1 MGKPLSRPDC
11 LRQNRTCLGKGE
23 EEDGYIEDCY
33 VPQRSIYDTMRINEQ
48 IDQGSKL
55 NQLSKSTLGKGDG
68 STISSNGTLGAA
80 NVFEP
85 RAPEA
90 KKLDERVIFDA
101 LKLSSDI
108 SKPAPPPPRRRP
120 NPERKE
126 NVNRRSWKSFM
137 PPNFTEFAERM
148 GASLSE
154 VSEAG
159 ASNPSLRDK
168 RDSSALLAEHAGQ
181 PDRSEPMS
189 ESLTLEHVSK
199 SSGTT
204 EAVQFAADSYG
215 CAADERQ
222 PLLPAGDGHARATE
236 LARARLLPSATWPRA
251 RKNFPKASVGNGRQ
265 ETLEASE
272 SDCTVE
278 NVNLSPCL
286 SEELLDAGL
295 NILITT
301 NLREKTESELR
312 FEEDERWVMM
322 EEWEEATLSE
332 RGKAVLVAE
341 EKKSC
346 CLADISE
353 EREHFTAPGDSS
365 APSPGTVQPCSP
377 QGSASSPTAGSACC
391 TEDVAVQCEATDFAA
406 GLERSAS
413 PAIPELSDT
422 DSVQM
427 FLELEE
433 QCLNEDEG
441 DGAIPALLGARFSPV
456 DSEGLDPGLEKLT
469 GTADEAREPM
479 APLEVSASDS
489 AVVSDLEDFDITC
502 SSQVLSTMEPVTEPF
517 SERDTL
523 AITPTDSDGGTSPS
537 PMATVGMDSSQQC
550 LLALVEDAP
559 DPLADVGPMGC
570 AAAVLVAA
578 TVVSPETGLCPA
590 FSLEGAAHPGVPMR
604 WEGDHQ
610 DLFVPS
616 DEVPQCPE
624 EPSPVSVSPS
634 WLSPCQPPAP
644 GTVAEGLGSPV
655 QYHEAIAG
663 GKDPSYICHLLPGRT
678 ELASYNVPELL
689 SEDKAMDLGKESDG
703 SGGQTCSED
712 KHCPG
717 SPLPPFHTGSAS
729 QPGSEA
735 AVLPSAPAEEHLWDA
750 VTSGLEGCPC
760 TEGSPA
766 EVAVLQPGDLAL
778 LFACSWEERPCLAVG
793 SSAVIPEGLGTSPAA
808 LSAALWGPEGLP
820 ALADPAVLG
829 DLEVPEPWAQAAA
842 PGAGGFTVDAEEP
855 CAEHPPLGASAA
867 AVPLVV
873 EELLEAPPPFADV
886 PVGSV
891 PPPPEADRLLTGA
904 RDFGGSPVLLL
915 AAWQDAGDS
924 AAVEQLLN
932 RALTLQD
939 EPVAVGAA
947 LDGAEGCTPG
957 PVGSEPVP
965 VGCLGPPASAPRAE
979 GPPAPADGFVPD
991 NELFQK
997 EQVDPLQLKLQQVNG
1012 VGQGLIQ
1019 SAGKNCDVQGLEHD
1033 MEEINTRW
1041 NTLNKKVAQ
1050 RIAQLQEALLRCG
1063 KFQDALEPLLSWLAD
1078 TEELISNQKP
1088 PSAEYKVVKA
1098 QIQEQKLLQRLLD
1111 DRKATVEMIQA
1122 EGGRIAQSA
1131 EPADREKI
1139 SGQLQSLESR
1149 WAALLCRAAGRQ
1161 KQLEDILVLAKQFH
1175 ETTEPVSDWLSV
1187 TEKKLANSEPIG
1199 TQTAKI
1205 QQQISR
1211 HKALAEDI
1219 EAHAADVA
1227 HVVHVGR
1234 GLSALSCA
1242 AEQRLLAEKLDSL
1255 QGRYGEARE
1264 RCCRKAALL
1273 EQALCNARLFGE
1285 EEVEVLNW
1293 LAEVEDKLS
1302 SVSVKDYKRDVL
1314 QKQHADQLAL
1324 NEEIVNRKKNVDQ
1337 AIRNGQA
1344 LLKQTTGEEVL
1355 LIQEKLDGIKTRYS
1369 DITASSSKALRTL
1382 EQARQLAT
1390 KFQST
1395 HEELN
1400 AWMSKVEDELASSG
1414 GQSPASEQIPQF
1426 QQRQKELKKEVMEQR
1441 LVLDTVNEVSRAL
1454 LELVPW
1460 RAREGLDKLVSDT
1473 NERYKLVSDTVRQRV
1488 EEIDAAIQRSQ
1499 QYEQA
1504 ADAELAWVAETKR
1517 KLMALGAIRLEQDQT
1532 TAQLQ
1537 VQKAFSIDIIRHKD
1551 SMDELFSQRSEIF
1564 GTCGEEQKAVLQDK
1578 TESLVQQYEAV
1589 SQLNSERYARLE
1601 RAQVLVNQFWETYE
1615 ELSPWIEETQ
1625 ALISQLP
1632 PPAIDHEQ
1640 LKQQQEDMRQLRESI
1655 AEHKPHIDKLLKIG
1669 PQLKD
1674 LNPEEGEMVQKKY
1687 LAAEAMYA
1695 RIKEEVCQR
1704 ALALDEAVSQ
1714 STQITEFHDKIEP
1727 MLETLDAL
1735 SSRLRVPPLIPAEVD
1750 KIRECISENKNATVE
1765 LEKLQPSF
1773 EALKRRGEELVG
1785 RSQGADKD
1793 LAAKVIQ
1800 DKLDQMVFFWEDIKA
1815 RAEEREMKFL
1825 DVLELA
1831 EKFWYDMAALL
1842 TTIKDTQDIVHDLES
1857 PGIDPSIIKQQVE
1870 AAETIKEETDGL
1882 HEELEFIRLLGT
1894 DLIFACG
1901 ETEKP
1906 EVKKS
1911 IDEMNNAWEN
1921 LNKTWKERLEKLEEA
1936 MQAAVQYQD
1945 TLQAMFDWL
1954 DNAVIKLCNM
1964 SPVGTDLNTV
1974 KEQMNEMKEFK
1985 MEVYQQ
1991 QIEMEKLNHQ
2001 GELMLKKAT
2010 DETDRDIIK
2019 EPLTELKHLWENLG
2033 EKIAHRQHKLEAAL
2047 LALGQFQHALAELM
2061 AWLTHT
2067 EELLD
2072 AQKPVNGD
2080 PKVIEVEL
2088 AKHHVLKND
2097 VLAHQ
2102 ATVETVNRAGN
2113 ELLESSAGDDASSLR
2128 NRLEGLN
2135 ACWEAVLQKTEE
2147 REQQLQSTLQQA
2159 QGFHGEIED
2168 FLLWLTRMESQ
2179 LSASKP
2185 TGGLPETAREQLNAH
2200 MELYGQLKAQEDVYS
2215 QLLAKGRLMLLNRD
2229 DSSAGS
2235 KTEQSVALLE
2245 QKWCLV
2251 STKMEER
2258 KAKLEE
2264 ALALATDFQNSLQDF
2279 INWLTLAEQS
2289 LNIVPPPSLI
2299 LNAVLAQI
2307 DEHKVFANEVNAHRD
2322 RIIELDQTGN
2332 QLKFLSQ
2339 KQDVVLIKNL
2349 LVSVQSRWEKV
2360 VQRSVERGRALDDAR
2375 KRAKQFHEAWKKLI
2389 DWLEDAE
2396 NHLDSELE
2404 ISNDPDKIKLQLS
2417 KHKEFQKTLGGKQPV
2432 YDTTIRTGRALKEK
2446 ALLPDDTQKLDNLLG
2461 EVRDKWDTVCGKS
2474 VERQHKLE
2482 EALLFSGQ
2490 FMDALQALVDWL
2502 YKVEPQLAEDQPV
2515 HGDLDLVMNL
2525 MDAHKVF
2532 QKELGKRTGTVQVLK
2547 RSGRELIENSRDD
2560 TTWVKVQLQ
2569 ELSNRWDT
2577 VCKLSVSKQ
2586 SRLEQ
2591 ALKQAEEFRTAVHM
2605 LLEWLSEAEQ
2615 SLRFRGALPD
2625 DAEALQ
2631 SLIDVHKE
2639 FMKKVEEK
2647 RVDVNAAVGMGEVI
2661 LSACHPDC
2669 ITTIKHWITIIRAR
2683 FEEVL
2688 TWAKQHQQRLE
2699 AALSEL
2705 VANAELLEELLAWI
2719 QWAETTLI
2727 QRDQEPTPQNIDQV
2741 KALIAEH
2748 QSFME
2753 EMTRKQ
2759 PDVDRV
2765 TKTYKRKATEPPH
2778 GALIDK
2784 SRSNRKS
2791 LTQAAPPA
2799 MPIISQSETKNP
2811 RINQLSARWQQ
2822 VWLLALE
2829 RQRKLNDALDR
2840 LEELKEFANF
2850 DFDVWRKKYMRW
2862 MNHKKSRVMDF
2873 FRRIDK
2879 DQDGKITRQEFIDGI
2894 LASKFPTTKLEMTA
2908 VADIFDRDG
2917 DGYIDYYEF
2926 VAALHPNKDAY
2937 RPTTD
2942 ADKIEDEVTRQ
2953 VAQCKCAK
2961 RFQVE
2966 QIGENKY
2973 RFGDSQQLRLV
2984 RILRSTVMVRV
2995 GGGWMALDEFLV
3007 KNDPCRARGRTN
3019 LELREKFILPEG
3031 ASQGMTPFRS
3041 RGRRS
3046 KPSSRAASP
3055 TRSSSSASQSNH
3067 SCASMPSSPATPASG
3082 AKTPHHFS
3090 RCYDKP
3096 WLINSKAGSPLRGS
3110 DYPDLQLPSSEVTP
3124 GAGSKLKRPTFHSS
3138 RTSLVGDTSNS
3149 SSPVSSGAKSG
3160 RADPKK
3166 AASRP
3171 TSRAGSRAGS
3181 RASSRRGS
3189 DASDFDLLETQSACS
3204 DTSESSA
3211 AGSRRGAK
3219 PSKIPTMSKKTSTAT
3234 PRTPGP
3240 KR

>member
-11 LRQNRTCLGKGE
+11 LRQNRTCLGKGDD
-23 EEDGYIEDCY
+23 EDGYIEDCY

-48 IDQGSKL
+48 IDQGSKV
-55 NQLSKSTLGKGDG
+55 NQPSKSTLGKGDG

-80 NVFEP
+80 NVFESRP
-85 RAPEA
+85 PEA
-90 KKLDERVIFDA
+90 KKLDERVIFDQ
-101 LKLSSDI
+101 LKLSSDV
-108 SKPAPPPPRRRP
+108 SKPAPAPPKRRP
-120 NPERKE
+120 NPEKKE

-154 VSEAG
+154 VSEVG

-168 RDSSALLAEHAGQ
+168 RDSSAMLAEQPGQ
-181 PDRSEPMS
+181 PDHGDTLWSLRWKSQTSEKPPRWLLAGSSHPRSRKKIHQETETCKMNQVQTIPVPCS
-189 ESLTLEHVSK
+189 HLCLVFFCERGGAEAWQALGKGLRFSSDLQGFVRGTSVLEFP
-199 SSGTT
+199 
-204 EAVQFAADSYG
+204 Q
-215 CAADERQ
+215 
-222 PLLPAGDGHARATE
+222 
-236 LARARLLPSATWPRA
+236 PSA
-251 RKNFPKASVGNGRQ
+251 
-265 ETLEASE
+265 
-272 SDCTVE
+272 
-278 NVNLSPCL
+278 
-286 SEELLDAGL
+286 
-295 NILITT
+295 
-301 NLREKTESELR
+301 
-312 FEEDERWVMM
+312 
-322 EEWEEATLSE
+322 
-332 RGKAVLVAE
+332 
-341 EKKSC
+341 
-346 CLADISE
+346 
-353 EREHFTAPGDSS
+353 
-365 APSPGTVQPCSP
+365 
-377 QGSASSPTAGSACC
+377 
-391 TEDVAVQCEATDFAA
+391 DF
-406 GLERSAS
+406 
-413 PAIPELSDT
+413 
-422 DSVQM
+422 
-427 FLELEE
+427 
-433 QCLNEDEG
+433 
-441 DGAIPALLGARFSPV
+441 LGW
-456 DSEGLDPGLEKLT
+456 K
-469 GTADEAREPM
+469 
-479 APLEVSASDS
+479 
-489 AVVSDLEDFDITC
+489 I
-502 SSQVLSTMEPVTEPF
+502 SSQLINHLFLS
-517 SERDTL
+517 
-523 AITPTDSDGGTSPS
+523 
-537 PMATVGMDSSQQC
+537 
-550 LLALVEDAP
+550 
-559 DPLADVGPMGC
+559 
-570 AAAVLVAA
+570 
-578 TVVSPETGLCPA
+578 
-590 FSLEGAAHPGVPMR
+590 H
-604 WEGDHQ
+604 
-610 DLFVPS
+610 
-616 DEVPQCPE
+616 
-624 EPSPVSVSPS
+624 
-634 WLSPCQPPAP
+634 
-644 GTVAEGLGSPV
+644 
-655 QYHEAIAG
+655 
-663 GKDPSYICHLLPGRT
+663 
-678 ELASYNVPELL
+678 
-689 SEDKAMDLGKESDG
+689 
-703 SGGQTCSED
+703 
-712 KHCPG
+712 
-717 SPLPPFHTGSAS
+717 PFHP
-729 QPGSEA
+729 Q
-735 AVLPSAPAEEHLWDA
+735 
-750 VTSGLEGCPC
+750 
-760 TEGSPA
+760 
-766 EVAVLQPGDLAL
+766 Q
-778 LFACSWEERPCLAVG
+778 
-793 SSAVIPEGLGTSPAA
+793 
-808 LSAALWGPEGLP
+808 
-820 ALADPAVLG
+820 
-829 DLEVPEPWAQAAA
+829 
-842 PGAGGFTVDAEEP
+842 
-855 CAEHPPLGASAA
+855 
-867 AVPLVV
+867 
-873 EELLEAPPPFADV
+873 
-886 PVGSV
+886 
-891 PPPPEADRLLTGA
+891 
-904 RDFGGSPVLLL
+904 
-915 AAWQDAGDS
+915 
-924 AAVEQLLN
+924 
-932 RALTLQD
+932 
-939 EPVAVGAA
+939 
-947 LDGAEGCTPG
+947 
-957 PVGSEPVP
+957 
-965 VGCLGPPASAPRAE
+965 
-979 GPPAPADGFVPD
+979 
-991 NELFQK
+991 FQK
-997 EQVDPLQLKLQQVNG
+997 EQVDPLQVKLQQVNG

-1050 RIAQLQEALLRCG
+1050 RVAQLQEALLHCG

-1088 PSAEYKVVKA
+1088 PS
-1098 QIQEQKLLQRLLD
+1098 EQKVSRWEGLLQRLLD

-1122 EGGRIAQSA
+1122 EGDRIAQSA
-1131 EPADREKI
+1131 EPADRDKI
-1139 SGQLQSLESR
+1139 VGQLESLARR
-1149 WAALLCRAAGRQ
+1149 WEGLLARAAARQ

-1211 HKALAEDI
+1211 HKALEDEI
-1219 EAHAADVA
+1219 ESHSAAVSRA
-1227 HVVHVGR
+1227 LGVGQA
-1234 GLSALSCA
+1234 LSTLSCA
-1242 AEQRLLAEKLDSL
+1242 AERRLLAERLEAL
-1255 QGRYGEARE
+1255 QGRYGEVRD

-1273 EQALCNARLFGE
+1273 EQALANARLFGE

-1293 LAEVEDKLS
+1293 LAEVEDKLG
-1302 SVSVKDYKRDVL
+1302 SVAIKDYKRDVL

-1369 DITASSSKALRTL
+1369 DITAASSKALRTL

-1395 HEELN
+1395 HEELTG
-1400 AWMSKVEDELASSG
+1400 WMSKVEDELAASG
-1414 GQSPASEQIPQF
+1414 AQSPAPEQIPQF
-1426 QQRQKELKKEVMEQR
+1426 QQRQKELKKEVMEHR

-1473 NERYKLVSDTVRQRV
+1473 NERYKLVSDTVKQRV

-1517 KLMALGAIRLEQDQT
+1517 KLMALGPIRLEQDQT

-1537 VQKAFSIDIIRHKD
+1537 VQKV
-1551 SMDELFSQRSEIF
+1551 
-1564 GTCGEEQKAVLQDK
+1564 G
-1578 TESLVQQYEAV
+1578 SLVQQYEAV

-1615 ELSPWIEETQ
+1615 ELNPWIEETQ
-1625 ALISQLP
+1625 TLISQLH
-1632 PPAIDHEQ
+1632 PAHRPRAAQAAAATARIHRRAQ
-1640 LKQQQEDMRQLRESI
+1640 TSHRQA
-1655 AEHKPHIDKLLKIG
+1655 AENRAPAQG
-1669 PQLKD
+1669 F
-1674 LNPEEGEMVQKKY
+1674 NPEEGEMVQEKY
-1687 LAAEAMYA
+1687 SRAEAMYA

-1714 STQITEFHDKIEP
+1714 STQFHDKIEP
-1727 MLETLDAL
+1727 MLETLESL
-1735 SSRLRVPPLIPAEVD
+1735 SSRLRLPPLIPAEVD
-1750 KIRECISENKNATVE
+1750 KIRECISDNKNSTVE

-1773 EALKRRGEELVG
+1773 EALKRRGEELIG

-1815 RAEEREMKFL
+1815 RTEEREMKFL

-1911 IDEMNNAWEN
+1911 IDEMNSAWEN

-1936 MQAAVQYQD
+1936 MQAAV
-1945 TLQAMFDWL
+1945 LLACLPLSILLMFYCP
-1954 DNAVIKLCNM
+1954 I
-1964 SPVGTDLNTV
+1964 TV
-1974 KEQMNEMKEFK
+1974 HQLP
-1985 MEVYQQ
+1985 
-1991 QIEMEKLNHQ
+1991 IEMERLTNHQ
-2001 GELMLKKAT
+2001 DLM
-2010 DETDRDIIK
+2010 
-2019 EPLTELKHLWENLG
+2019 
-2033 EKIAHRQHKLEAAL
+2033 
-2047 LALGQFQHALAELM
+2047 
-2061 AWLTHT
+2061 
-2067 EELLD
+2067 
-2072 AQKPVNGD
+2072 
-2080 PKVIEVEL
+2080 
-2088 AKHHVLKND
+2088 
-2097 VLAHQ
+2097 
-2102 ATVETVNRAGN
+2102 
-2113 ELLESSAGDDASSLR
+2113 AGDDASSLR
-2128 NRLEGLN
+2128 SRLEKLN

-2159 QGFHGEIED
+2159 QGFHGEIEE

-2200 MELYGQLKAQEDVYS
+2200 MELYSQFKAKEEVYS
-2215 QLLAKGRLMLLNRD
+2215 QLLAKGRLMLLSRD
-2229 DSSAGS
+2229 DSGSGS

-2289 LNIVPPPSLI
+2289 LNIAPPPSLI
-2299 LNAVLAQI
+2299 LAAVLAQI

-2631 SLIDVHKE
+2631 ALIDAHKE

-2647 RVDVNAAVGMGEVI
+2647 RVDVNAAVAMGEVI
-2661 LSACHPDC
+2661 LGACHPDC

-2727 QRDQEPTPQNIDQV
+2727 QRDQDPLPQNIEQV
-2741 KALIAEH
+2741 KALISEH

-2778 GALIDK
+2778 GPFIDK
-2784 SRSNRKS
+2784 SRSN
-2791 LTQAAPPA
+2791 TPPS

-2840 LEELKEFANF
+2840 LEELKEFANLTSTSGGRSNAL
-2850 DFDVWRKKYMRW
+2850 DEPQ
-2862 MNHKKSRVMDF
+2862 KSRVMDF

-2879 DQDGKITRQEFIDGI
+2879 DRTAKSPGRNSSTASWLPVNDGG
-2894 LASKFPTTKLEMTA
+2894 
-2908 VADIFDRDG
+2908 ADIFDRDG

-2973 RFGDSQQLRLV
+2973 RFFLGNQFGDSQQLRLV

-3007 KNDPCRARGRTN
+3007 KNDPCRGFFPPNLIFPIFSPFPARGRTN

-3067 SCASMPSSPATPASG
+3067 SCASMPVPALSMWP
-3082 AKTPHHFS
+3082 
-3090 RCYDKP
+3090 
-3096 WLINSKAGSPLRGS
+3096 KAPR
-3110 DYPDLQLPSSEVTP
+3110 
-3124 GAGSKLKRPTFHSS
+3124 AR
-3138 RTSLVGDTSNS
+3138 
-3149 SSPVSSGAKSG
+3149 G
-3160 RADPKK
+3160 RAVVSGKTVWDHLPDPKK

-3171 TSRAGSRAGS
+3171 TSRAGSRTGS

-3211 AGSRRGAK
+3211 AGGQSSRRGTAK
-3219 PSKIPTMSKKTSTAT
+3219 PSKIPTMSKKTPAAT
-3234 PRTPGP
+3234 PKTPGP

>member
-1 MGKPLSRPDC
+1 M
-11 LRQNRTCLGKGE
+11 
-23 EEDGYIEDCY
+23 
-33 VPQRSIYDTMRINEQ
+33 
-48 IDQGSKL
+48 
-55 NQLSKSTLGKGDG
+55 
-68 STISSNGTLGAA
+68 
-80 NVFEP
+80 
-85 RAPEA
+85 
-90 KKLDERVIFDA
+90 
-101 LKLSSDI
+101 
-108 SKPAPPPPRRRP
+108 
-120 NPERKE
+120 
-126 NVNRRSWKSFM
+126 
-137 PPNFTEFAERM
+137 
-148 GASLSE
+148 
-154 VSEAG
+154 
-159 ASNPSLRDK
+159 
-168 RDSSALLAEHAGQ
+168 
-181 PDRSEPMS
+181 
-189 ESLTLEHVSK
+189 
-199 SSGTT
+199 
-204 EAVQFAADSYG
+204 
-215 CAADERQ
+215 
-222 PLLPAGDGHARATE
+222 
-236 LARARLLPSATWPRA
+236 
-251 RKNFPKASVGNGRQ
+251 
-265 ETLEASE
+265 
-272 SDCTVE
+272 
-278 NVNLSPCL
+278 
-286 SEELLDAGL
+286 
-295 NILITT
+295 
-301 NLREKTESELR
+301 
-312 FEEDERWVMM
+312 
-322 EEWEEATLSE
+322 
-332 RGKAVLVAE
+332 
-341 EKKSC
+341 
-346 CLADISE
+346 
-353 EREHFTAPGDSS
+353 
-365 APSPGTVQPCSP
+365 
-377 QGSASSPTAGSACC
+377 
-391 TEDVAVQCEATDFAA
+391 
-406 GLERSAS
+406 
-413 PAIPELSDT
+413 
-422 DSVQM
+422 QM
-427 FLELEE
+427 
-433 QCLNEDEG
+433 
-441 DGAIPALLGARFSPV
+441 
-456 DSEGLDPGLEKLT
+456 
-469 GTADEAREPM
+469 
-479 APLEVSASDS
+479 
-489 AVVSDLEDFDITC
+489 
-502 SSQVLSTMEPVTEPF
+502 
-517 SERDTL
+517 
-523 AITPTDSDGGTSPS
+523 
-537 PMATVGMDSSQQC
+537 
-550 LLALVEDAP
+550 
-559 DPLADVGPMGC
+559 
-570 AAAVLVAA
+570 
-578 TVVSPETGLCPA
+578 
-590 FSLEGAAHPGVPMR
+590 
-604 WEGDHQ
+604 
-610 DLFVPS
+610 
-616 DEVPQCPE
+616 
-624 EPSPVSVSPS
+624 
-634 WLSPCQPPAP
+634 
-644 GTVAEGLGSPV
+644 
-655 QYHEAIAG
+655 
-663 GKDPSYICHLLPGRT
+663 
-678 ELASYNVPELL
+678 
-689 SEDKAMDLGKESDG
+689 
-703 SGGQTCSED
+703 
-712 KHCPG
+712 
-717 SPLPPFHTGSAS
+717 
-729 QPGSEA
+729 
-735 AVLPSAPAEEHLWDA
+735 
-750 VTSGLEGCPC
+750 
-760 TEGSPA
+760 
-766 EVAVLQPGDLAL
+766 
-778 LFACSWEERPCLAVG
+778 
-793 SSAVIPEGLGTSPAA
+793 
-808 LSAALWGPEGLP
+808 
-820 ALADPAVLG
+820 
-829 DLEVPEPWAQAAA
+829 
-842 PGAGGFTVDAEEP
+842 
-855 CAEHPPLGASAA
+855 
-867 AVPLVV
+867 
-873 EELLEAPPPFADV
+873 
-886 PVGSV
+886 
-891 PPPPEADRLLTGA
+891 
-904 RDFGGSPVLLL
+904 
-915 AAWQDAGDS
+915 
-924 AAVEQLLN
+924 
-932 RALTLQD
+932 
-939 EPVAVGAA
+939 
-947 LDGAEGCTPG
+947 
-957 PVGSEPVP
+957 
-965 VGCLGPPASAPRAE
+965 
-979 GPPAPADGFVPD
+979 
-991 NELFQK
+991 FQK
-997 EQVDPLQLKLQQVNG
+997 EQVDPLQMKLQQVNG
-1012 VGQGLIQ
+1012 LGQGLIQ

-1033 MEEINTRW
+1033 MDEINARW

-1050 RIAQLQEALLRCG
+1050 RIAQLQEALLHCG

-1078 TEELISNQKP
+1078 TEELIASQKP

-1111 DRKATVEMIQA
+1111 DRRATVDMLQA

-1131 EPADREKI
+1131 ELADREKI
-1139 SGQLQSLESR
+1139 TGQLESLESR
-1149 WAALLCRAAGRQ
+1149 WTELLSKAAARQ

-1175 ETTEPVSDWLSV
+1175 ETTEPISDFLSV
-1187 TEKKLANSEPIG
+1187 TEKKLANSEPVG

-1205 QQQISR
+1205 QQQIIR
-1211 HKALAEDI
+1211 HKALKEEI
-1219 EAHAADVA
+1219 ENHGTDVHQA
-1227 HVVHVGR
+1227 VKIGQS
-1234 GLSALSCA
+1234 LSSLTCP
-1242 AEQRLLAEKLDSL
+1242 AEQGVLSEKLDSL
-1255 QGRYGEARE
+1255 QARYSEIQDW
-1264 RCCRKAALL
+1264 CCRKAALL
-1273 EQALCNARLFGE
+1273 EQALSNARLFGE
-1285 EEVEVLNW
+1285 DEVEVLNW

-1302 SVSVKDYKRDVL
+1302 SVFIKDYRQDVL
-1314 QKQHADQLAL
+1314 QKQHADHLAL

-1337 AIRNGQA
+1337 AIKNGQA

-1355 LIQEKLDGIKTRYS
+1355 LIQEKLDGIKTRYA
-1369 DITASSSKALRTL
+1369 DITVTSSKALRTL

-1395 HEELN
+1395 YEELT
-1400 AWMSKVEDELASSG
+1400 AWLREVEEELATSG
-1414 GQSPASEQIPQF
+1414 GQSPTGEQIPQF
-1426 QQRQKELKKEVMEQR
+1426 QQRQKELKKEVMEHR

-1460 RAREGLDKLVSDT
+1460 RAREGLDKLVSDA
-1473 NERYKLVSDTVRQRV
+1473 NEQYKLISDTIGQRV
-1488 EEIDAAIQRSQ
+1488 DEIDAAIQRSQ

-1517 KLMALGAIRLEQDQT
+1517 KLMALGPIRLEQDQT

-1551 SMDELFSQRSEIF
+1551 LMDELFSHRGEIF
-1564 GTCGEEQKAVLQDK
+1564 GTCGEEQKAVLQEK
-1578 TESLVQQYEAV
+1578 TECLIQQYEAI
-1589 SQLNSERYARLE
+1589 SLLNSERYARLE

-1615 ELSPWIEETQ
+1615 ELSPWIEETRG
-1625 ALISQLP
+1625 LIAQLP

-1640 LKQQQEDMRQLRESI
+1640 LRQQQEEMRQLRESI

-1669 PQLKD
+1669 PQLKE
-1674 LNPEEGEMVQKKY
+1674 LNSEEGKMVEEKYQK
-1687 LAAEAMYA
+1687 AESMYA
-1695 RIKEEVCQR
+1695 QIKEEVRQR

-1714 STQITEFHDKIEP
+1714 SAQITEFHDKIEP
-1727 MLETLDAL
+1727 MLETLENL
-1735 SSRLRVPPLIPAEVD
+1735 SSRLRMPPLIPAEVD
-1750 KIRECISENKNATVE
+1750 KIRECISDNKSATME

-1773 EALKRRGEELVG
+1773 EALKRRGEELIG

-1793 LAAKVIQ
+1793 LAAKEIQ

-1882 HEELEFIRLLGT
+1882 HEELEFIRILGA

-1921 LNKTWKERLEKLEEA
+1921 LNKTWKERLEKLEDA

-1954 DNAVIKLCNM
+1954 DNTVIKLCTM
-1964 SPVGTDLNTV
+1964 PPVGTDLNTV
-1974 KEQMNEMKEFK
+1974 KDQLNEMKEFK
-1985 MEVYQQ
+1985 VEVYQQ

-2010 DETDRDIIK
+2010 DETDRDIIR
-2019 EPLTELKHLWENLG
+2019 EPLTELKHLWENLC
-2033 EKIAHRQHKLEAAL
+2033 EKIAHRQHKLEGAL
-2047 LALGQFQHALAELM
+2047 LALGQFQHALEELM
-2061 AWLTHT
+2061 SWLTHT

-2072 AQKPVNGD
+2072 AQRPISGD

-2102 ATVETVNRAGN
+2102 ATVETVNKAGN

-2128 NRLEGLN
+2128 SRLETMN
-2135 ACWEAVLQKTEE
+2135 QCWESVLQKTEE

-2159 QGFHGEIED
+2159 QGFHSEIED
-2168 FLLWLTRMESQ
+2168 FLLELTRMESQ

-2185 TGGLPETAREQLNAH
+2185 TGGLPETAREQLDTH
-2200 MELYGQLKAQEDVYS
+2200 MELYSQLKAKEETYNH
-2215 QLLAKGRLMLLNRD
+2215 LLDKGRLMLLSRD
-2229 DSSAGS
+2229 DSGSGS
-2235 KTEQSVALLE
+2235 KTEQSVVLLE
-2245 QKWCLV
+2245 QKWHIV
-2251 STKMEER
+2251 SSKMEER
-2258 KAKLEE
+2258 KSKLEE
-2264 ALALATDFQNSLQDF
+2264 ALNLATEFQNSLQEF

-2289 LNIVPPPSLI
+2289 LNIASSPSLI
-2299 LNAVLAQI
+2299 LNTVLSQI
-2307 DEHKVFANEVNAHRD
+2307 EEHKVFANEVNAHRD
-2322 RIIELDQTGN
+2322 QIIELDQTGN

-2360 VQRSVERGRALDDAR
+2360 VQRSIERGRSLDDAR

-2396 NHLDSELE
+2396 SHLDAELE

-2446 ALLPDDTQKLDNLLG
+2446 TLLADDAQKLDNLLG

-2560 TTWVKVQLQ
+2560 TTWVKGQLQ
-2569 ELSNRWDT
+2569 ELSTRWDT

-2591 ALKQAEEFRTAVHM
+2591 ALKQAEEFRDTVHM

-2615 SLRFRGALPD
+2615 TLRFRGALPD
-2625 DAEALQ
+2625 DTEALQ
-2631 SLIDVHKE
+2631 SLIDTHKE

-2647 RVDVNAAVGMGEVI
+2647 QVDVNAAVAMGEII
-2661 LSACHPDC
+2661 LGVCHPDC

-2727 QRDQEPTPQNIDQV
+2727 QRDQEPIPQNIDRV

-2748 QSFME
+2748 QTFME

-2765 TKTYKRKATEPPH
+2765 TKTYKRKNIEPTHAPF
-2778 GALIDK
+2778 IEK
-2784 SRSNRKS
+2784 SRSGSRKS
-2791 LTQAAPPA
+2791 LSHPTPPP
-2799 MPIISQSETKNP
+2799 MPILSQSEAKNP

-2973 RFGDSQQLRLV
+2973 RFFLGNQFGDSQQLRLV

-3007 KNDPCRARGRTN
+3007 KNDPCRVHHPGSKIKRSDSSSSISTRGRTN
-3019 LELREKFILPEG
+3019 IEL
-3031 ASQGMTPFRS
+3031 
-3041 RGRRS
+3041 
-3046 KPSSRAASP
+3046 
-3055 TRSSSSASQSNH
+3055 
-3067 SCASMPSSPATPASG
+3067 
-3082 AKTPHHFS
+3082 
-3090 RCYDKP
+3090 
-3096 WLINSKAGSPLRGS
+3096 
-3110 DYPDLQLPSSEVTP
+3110 
-3124 GAGSKLKRPTFHSS
+3124 
-3138 RTSLVGDTSNS
+3138 
-3149 SSPVSSGAKSG
+3149 
-3160 RADPKK
+3160 
-3166 AASRP
+3166 
-3171 TSRAGSRAGS
+3171 
-3181 RASSRRGS
+3181 
-3189 DASDFDLLETQSACS
+3189 
-3204 DTSESSA
+3204 
-3211 AGSRRGAK
+3211 
-3219 PSKIPTMSKKTSTAT
+3219 
-3234 PRTPGP
+3234 
-3240 KR
+3240 

>member
-80 NVFEP
+80 NVFES

-101 LKLSSDI
+101 LKLSSDV

-204 EAVQFAADSYG
+204 EAMQFATDSYG

-222 PLLPAGDGHARATE
+222 PLLPAGDGRARATE

-251 RKNFPKASVGNGRQ
+251 RKNFPKANVGSGQQ

-365 APSPGTVQPCSP
+365 APSLGTVQPCSP
-377 QGSASSPTAGSACC
+377 RGDASSPIASSARC
-391 TEDVAVQCEATDFAA
+391 TEDVAVQCEAKDFAA

-456 DSEGLDPGLEKLT
+456 DSEGLDPDLEKLM
-469 GTADEAREPM
+469 GAAGEACEPTAL
-479 APLEVSASDS
+479 LEVSVSDS
-489 AVVSDLEDFDITC
+489 AVVSDLEDFDVTC
-502 SSQVLSTMEPVTEPF
+502 SSQMLSTMEPVTEPF

-537 PMATVGMDSSQQC
+537 PMATVGTDSSQQC
-550 LLALVEDAP
+550 FLALVEDAA

-570 AAAVLVAA
+570 AVAVLVA
-578 TVVSPETGLCPA
+578 PETGLCPA
-590 FSLEGAAHPGVPMR
+590 FSLEEAAHPGAPMR
-604 WEGDHQ
+604 WEGGHQ

-634 WLSPCQPPAP
+634 RLSPCQPPAP
-644 GTVAEGLGSPV
+644 GMVAEGLGSPV
-655 QYHEAIAG
+655 HYHEVVG
-663 GKDPSYICHLLPGRT
+663 GSDPSHICHLLPGRT

-689 SEDKAMDLGKESDG
+689 SEDKATDLGKESDG
-703 SGGQTCSED
+703 SEGQTCSED
-712 KHCPG
+712 KHCHS

-729 QPGSEA
+729 EPGSEA
-735 AVLPSAPAEEHLWDA
+735 AVLPSGAEEQLQDA
-750 VTSGLEGCPC
+750 VTSGQVLALEGSPR
-760 TEGSPA
+760 TEGSQMEA
-766 EVAVLQPGDLAL
+766 AVLQPGDLAL
-778 LFACSWEERPCLAVG
+778 LFACSWEERPCRAAG
-793 SSAVIPEGLGTSPAA
+793 NGAAIPEGLRTSPTA
-808 LSAALWGPEGLP
+808 LSAALWGPEGLL

-829 DLEVPEPWAQAAA
+829 DPEVPESWAQEAV

-855 CAEHPPLGASAA
+855 RAEHLPLGATAT

-891 PPPPEADRLLTGA
+891 PPPPEADPLLPGA
-904 RDFGGSPVLLL
+904 GDFGSGPVLLL

-932 RALTLQD
+932 RALTLED
-939 EPVAVGAA
+939 EPIAEGAA
-947 LDGAEGCTPG
+947 LDGAEGCAPG
-957 PVGSEPVP
+957 PVGSEPGP
-965 VGCLGPPASAPRAE
+965 VGCLGPPASIPRAE
-979 GPPAPADGFVPD
+979 GAPAPADGFVPD

-1199 TQTAKI
+1199 TQTTKI

-1211 HKALAEDI
+1211 HK
-1219 EAHAADVA
+1219 
-1227 HVVHVGR
+1227 
-1234 GLSALSCA
+1234 
-1242 AEQRLLAEKLDSL
+1242 
-1255 QGRYGEARE
+1255 
-1264 RCCRKAALL
+1264 
-1273 EQALCNARLFGE
+1273 
-1285 EEVEVLNW
+1285 
-1293 LAEVEDKLS
+1293 
-1302 SVSVKDYKRDVL
+1302 
-1314 QKQHADQLAL
+1314 AL

-1369 DITASSSKALRTL
+1369 DITAASSKALRTL

-1473 NERYKLVSDTVRQRV
+1473 NERYRLVSDTVRQRV

-1551 SMDELFSQRSEIF
+1551 SMDELFSQRNEIF

-1625 ALISQLP
+1625 TLISQLP

-1687 LAAEAMYA
+1687 SAAEAMYA
-1695 RIKEEVCQR
+1695 KIKEEVCQR

-1945 TLQAMFDWL
+1945 TLQVRDR
-1954 DNAVIKLCNM
+1954 AVGGQWADLGSSTV
-1964 SPVGTDLNTV
+1964 SP
-1974 KEQMNEMKEFK
+1974 
-1985 MEVYQQ
+1985 
-1991 QIEMEKLNHQ
+1991 
-2001 GELMLKKAT
+2001 
-2010 DETDRDIIK
+2010 
-2019 EPLTELKHLWENLG
+2019 
-2033 EKIAHRQHKLEAAL
+2033 L
-2047 LALGQFQHALAELM
+2047 L
-2061 AWLTHT
+2061 
-2067 EELLD
+2067 
-2072 AQKPVNGD
+2072 
-2080 PKVIEVEL
+2080 
-2088 AKHHVLKND
+2088 
-2097 VLAHQ
+2097 
-2102 ATVETVNRAGN
+2102 
-2113 ELLESSAGDDASSLR
+2113 
-2128 NRLEGLN
+2128 
-2135 ACWEAVLQKTEE
+2135 EAVLGYA
-2147 REQQLQSTLQQA
+2147 LM
-2159 QGFHGEIED
+2159 QG
-2168 FLLWLTRMESQ
+2168 
-2179 LSASKP
+2179 
-2185 TGGLPETAREQLNAH
+2185 
-2200 MELYGQLKAQEDVYS
+2200 
-2215 QLLAKGRLMLLNRD
+2215 
-2229 DSSAGS
+2229 
-2235 KTEQSVALLE
+2235 
-2245 QKWCLV
+2245 
-2251 STKMEER
+2251 R
-2258 KAKLEE
+2258 K
-2264 ALALATDFQNSLQDF
+2264 
-2279 INWLTLAEQS
+2279 
-2289 LNIVPPPSLI
+2289 V
-2299 LNAVLAQI
+2299 
-2307 DEHKVFANEVNAHRD
+2307 
-2322 RIIELDQTGN
+2322 
-2332 QLKFLSQ
+2332 
-2339 KQDVVLIKNL
+2339 
-2349 LVSVQSRWEKV
+2349 
-2360 VQRSVERGRALDDAR
+2360 
-2375 KRAKQFHEAWKKLI
+2375 
-2389 DWLEDAE
+2389 
-2396 NHLDSELE
+2396 
-2404 ISNDPDKIKLQLS
+2404 
-2417 KHKEFQKTLGGKQPV
+2417 
-2432 YDTTIRTGRALKEK
+2432 
-2446 ALLPDDTQKLDNLLG
+2446 
-2461 EVRDKWDTVCGKS
+2461 
-2474 VERQHKLE
+2474 
-2482 EALLFSGQ
+2482 
-2490 FMDALQALVDWL
+2490 
-2502 YKVEPQLAEDQPV
+2502 
-2515 HGDLDLVMNL
+2515 
-2525 MDAHKVF
+2525 
-2532 QKELGKRTGTVQVLK
+2532 
-2547 RSGRELIENSRDD
+2547 
-2560 TTWVKVQLQ
+2560 
-2569 ELSNRWDT
+2569 
-2577 VCKLSVSKQ
+2577 
-2586 SRLEQ
+2586 
-2591 ALKQAEEFRTAVHM
+2591 
-2605 LLEWLSEAEQ
+2605 
-2615 SLRFRGALPD
+2615 
-2625 DAEALQ
+2625 
-2631 SLIDVHKE
+2631 
-2639 FMKKVEEK
+2639 
-2647 RVDVNAAVGMGEVI
+2647 
-2661 LSACHPDC
+2661 
-2669 ITTIKHWITIIRAR
+2669 
-2683 FEEVL
+2683 
-2688 TWAKQHQQRLE
+2688 
-2699 AALSEL
+2699 
-2705 VANAELLEELLAWI
+2705 
-2719 QWAETTLI
+2719 
-2727 QRDQEPTPQNIDQV
+2727 
-2741 KALIAEH
+2741 
-2748 QSFME
+2748 
-2753 EMTRKQ
+2753 
-2759 PDVDRV
+2759 
-2765 TKTYKRKATEPPH
+2765 
-2778 GALIDK
+2778 
-2784 SRSNRKS
+2784 
-2791 LTQAAPPA
+2791 
-2799 MPIISQSETKNP
+2799 
-2811 RINQLSARWQQ
+2811 
-2822 VWLLALE
+2822 
-2829 RQRKLNDALDR
+2829 
-2840 LEELKEFANF
+2840 
-2850 DFDVWRKKYMRW
+2850 
-2862 MNHKKSRVMDF
+2862 
-2873 FRRIDK
+2873 
-2879 DQDGKITRQEFIDGI
+2879 
-2894 LASKFPTTKLEMTA
+2894 
-2908 VADIFDRDG
+2908 
-2917 DGYIDYYEF
+2917 
-2926 VAALHPNKDAY
+2926 
-2937 RPTTD
+2937 
-2942 ADKIEDEVTRQ
+2942 
-2953 VAQCKCAK
+2953 
-2961 RFQVE
+2961 
-2966 QIGENKY
+2966 
-2973 RFGDSQQLRLV
+2973 
-2984 RILRSTVMVRV
+2984 
-2995 GGGWMALDEFLV
+2995 
-3007 KNDPCRARGRTN
+3007 
-3019 LELREKFILPEG
+3019 
-3031 ASQGMTPFRS
+3031 
-3041 RGRRS
+3041 
-3046 KPSSRAASP
+3046 
-3055 TRSSSSASQSNH
+3055 
-3067 SCASMPSSPATPASG
+3067 
-3082 AKTPHHFS
+3082 
-3090 RCYDKP
+3090 
-3096 WLINSKAGSPLRGS
+3096 
-3110 DYPDLQLPSSEVTP
+3110 
-3124 GAGSKLKRPTFHSS
+3124 
-3138 RTSLVGDTSNS
+3138 
-3149 SSPVSSGAKSG
+3149 SPV
-3160 RADPKK
+3160 
-3166 AASRP
+3166 
-3171 TSRAGSRAGS
+3171 
-3181 RASSRRGS
+3181 
-3189 DASDFDLLETQSACS
+3189 
-3204 DTSESSA
+3204 
-3211 AGSRRGAK
+3211 
-3219 PSKIPTMSKKTSTAT
+3219 
-3234 PRTPGP
+3234 
-3240 KR
+3240 